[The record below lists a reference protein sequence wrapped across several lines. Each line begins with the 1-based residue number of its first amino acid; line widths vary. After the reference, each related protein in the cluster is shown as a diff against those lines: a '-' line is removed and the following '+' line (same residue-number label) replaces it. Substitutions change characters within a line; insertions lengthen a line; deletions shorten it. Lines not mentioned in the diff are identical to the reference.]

1 MSPDDAAALAEIQS
15 RSYAR
20 PSGFRETWPREHTL
34 DANGLADFLDA
45 HVYCVLATSRPDGRP
60 QATPISFLVTEGVF
74 WFASQP
80 GARLRNLRATPY
92 ASFVLAEGGRG
103 EHTAV
108 AAEGPVMLHE
118 PDAVPGI
125 RAAWAARVQNDPV
138 WAAAFFELRPRLL
151 FSHRNPR

>member
-20 PSGFRETWPREHTL
+20 PSGFRESWPPEHAL
-34 DANGLADFLDA
+34 DADGFADFLDA

-60 QATPISFLVTEGVF
+60 QATPISFLVADGAL
-74 WFASQP
+74 WFATGP
-80 GARLRNLRATPY
+80 GARLRNIRATPY

-108 AAEGPVMLHE
+108 AAEGPVTLHE
-118 PDAVPGI
+118 VEGVAEI
-125 RAAWAARVQNDPV
+125 RAAWAVGVQNDPV
-138 WAAAFFELRPRLL
+138 WAVAFVELRPRLL